1 MNRTQSTLYQKSTK
15 SKNVSF
21 DTNAAEVEPEPVKLS
36 PKVSTIESKSVDS
49 VRVAEVEDT
58 IDSVKVCE
66 VEKTA
71 EKSNESDLKSVRV
84 KDDETTLIND
94 SVASSTASFA
104 VNWFPRNMK
113 EFKKLSRDQ
122 KKELL
127 QGTFLL
133 IYNQINDF

>member
-21 DTNAAEVEPEPVKLS
+21 DTYTVEVEPEPVKLS

-58 IDSVKVCE
+58 IDSVKIRE
-66 VEKTA
+66 VEKT
-71 EKSNESDLKSVRV
+71 EEKIKSNESDLKSVRV

-94 SVASSTASFA
+94 SVASSTASFS
-104 VNWFPRNMK
+104 VNWFPKNMK
-113 EFKKLSRDQ
+113 EFKKLSREQ

-127 QGTFLL
+127 QGTF
-133 IYNQINDF
+133 